1 MADSDFIG
9 REYPPFTV
17 EVEKGRIRNFA
28 RAIGDEDPIYF
39 DEDAAKKVGF
49 QAIPAPPT
57 FAHSLVMDAGQSF
70 MVLADMGIDKAQ
82 SVHGEMKFLYQAEI
96 CAGDV
101 ISGQMSIKDIYEKKG
116 GALKFIE
123 TETRLENQDGTHVA
137 DLRSVAIIRN
147 G

>member
-9 REYPPFTV
+9 KQYPPFTV

-28 RAIGDEDPIYF
+28 RAIGEDDPVYADE
-39 DEDAAKKVGF
+39 EAAKKAGYRS
-49 QAIPAPPT
+49 IPAPPT
-57 FAHSLVMDAGQSF
+57 FPHALVMDAGQSF
-70 MVLADMGIDKAQ
+70 SVLADMGIDKAQ
-82 SVHGEMKFLYQAEI
+82 TVHGEQGFTYHGDI

-101 ISGQMSIKDIYEKKG
+101 ISGQMRIKDIYEKKS

-123 TETRLENQDGTHVA
+123 TETRLENQDGVHVC
-137 DLRSVAIIRN
+137 DLCAIAVVRN